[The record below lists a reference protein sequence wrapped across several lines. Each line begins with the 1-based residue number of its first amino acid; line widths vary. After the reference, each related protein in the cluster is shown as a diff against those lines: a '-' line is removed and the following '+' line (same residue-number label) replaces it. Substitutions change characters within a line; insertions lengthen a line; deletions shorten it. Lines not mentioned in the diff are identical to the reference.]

1 MSTVGRNAARAQERN
16 RQLLEGILGFVAFG
30 GVSLLGRLTPYGI
43 HLMAITGL
51 LIPLAWGKLTGRWA
65 EMGFTRRNWRV
76 ALLWGTGAG
85 IATSLIGVLTVGRYT
100 VAPSLGLQLA
110 VGIPMSLLLA
120 SPFQEFFFRGWLQSR
135 FEGALGPWGGLL
147 AANVCF
153 TLWHY
158 LAPMAG
164 TGGSSFPLNTLHGL
178 ASTFAAGLIYG
189 YSFQRT
195 RNILAPWLA
204 HALAL
209 ITFLAIGAMV
219 LVESL

>member
-1 MSTVGRNAARAQERN
+1 MSAADRNTAQEPKRD
-16 RQLLEGILGFVAFG
+16 RQLLEAILGFVAFG

-43 HLMAITGL
+43 HLMGILGFV
-51 LIPLAWGKLTGRWA
+51 IPLAWGVCTGRWV
-65 EMGFTRRNWRV
+65 EMGFTRRNWRQ
-76 ALLWGTGAG
+76 ALLWGAGAG
-85 IATSLIGVLTVGRYT
+85 AVTSLIGLITVGRYSL
-100 VAPSLGLQLA
+100 APSPGLRLALG
-110 VGIPMSLLLA
+110 VPMALLLA
-120 SPFQEFFFRGWLQSR
+120 SPFQEFFFRGWLQPR
-135 FEGALGPWGGLL
+135 FEGGLGAWGGLL
-147 AANVCF
+147 VTNAAF

-195 RNILAPWLA
+195 RSILAPWLA

-209 ITFLAIGAMV
+209 ITFVAIGAMV
-219 LVESL
+219 LIESL